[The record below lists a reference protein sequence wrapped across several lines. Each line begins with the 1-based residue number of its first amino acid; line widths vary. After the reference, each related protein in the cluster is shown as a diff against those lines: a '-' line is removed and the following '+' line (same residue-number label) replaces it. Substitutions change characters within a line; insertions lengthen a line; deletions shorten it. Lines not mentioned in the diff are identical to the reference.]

1 MKQETIH
8 TPKTTIELVE
18 MLEKAKS
25 HVLWLLEHP
34 DGLADMHGLKYW
46 AGVVEDLR
54 QEIKNR
60 L

>member
-25 HVLWLLEHP
+25 HVLWLLENP
-34 DGLADMHGLKYW
+34 EGLADMHGLEYW
-46 AGVVEDLR
+46 AGVVERLR
-54 QEIKNR
+54 QEIKTR